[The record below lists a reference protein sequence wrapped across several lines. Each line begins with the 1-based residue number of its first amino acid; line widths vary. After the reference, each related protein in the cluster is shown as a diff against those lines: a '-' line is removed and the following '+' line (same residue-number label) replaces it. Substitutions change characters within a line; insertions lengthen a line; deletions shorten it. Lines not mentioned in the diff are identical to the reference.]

1 MMRAGNVS
9 VWLMRVEV
17 MMIIISIF
25 SLHAFYLEII
35 NIGLGFAQW
44 KTVIFHC
51 FDPSK
56 FIYIQFLIVLLILRD
71 FFANH

>member
-25 SLHAFYLEII
+25 SLHALYLEIM
-35 NIGLGFAQW
+35 NIGLGFAQ
-44 KTVIFHC
+44 
-51 FDPSK
+51 
-56 FIYIQFLIVLLILRD
+56 
-71 FFANH
+71 